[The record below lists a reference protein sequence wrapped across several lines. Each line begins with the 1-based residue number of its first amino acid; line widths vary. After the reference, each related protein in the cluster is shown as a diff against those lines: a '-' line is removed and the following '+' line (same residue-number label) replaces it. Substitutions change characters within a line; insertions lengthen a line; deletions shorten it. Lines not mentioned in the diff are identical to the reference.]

1 MEETLNNVLKK
12 KSTNISIN
20 KDRYKK
26 ILNDIIL
33 EIKDNKEEFKRVN
46 DIDGNVYDTNIDIE
60 KLINIIKDSQEKEL
74 ILEPNSKNILIS
86 YYGSPYITLELCIE
100 AIKTNNK
107 LILAIEDYMLGVNKL
122 IVNMVQNILN
132 DYRIENKI
140 FIFNLL
146 DKNAITQNNS
156 DIDKIIC
163 VGNKNTFE
171 LYKKMQVNNLI
182 YYPFNNI
189 ELYCDTDELE
199 ELQEMIYQYAEKNF
213 IDLEIY
219 DEFENIN
226 KAVEY
231 LNKYGNKFCTV
242 LLTKS
247 KENEEIFRNNIIS
260 KYIFVNENP
269 FGKYEFNI
277 DKYIKT

>member
-1 MEETLNNVLKK
+1 MEETLNDVLKK
-12 KSTNISIN
+12 ESTNISIN

-26 ILNDIIL
+26 ILNDIML
-33 EIKDNKEEFKRVN
+33 EIKDNKEEFKRIN
-46 DIDGNVYDTNIDIE
+46 DIDKNIYDTNIDIE
-60 KLINIIKDSQEKEL
+60 KLVNIIKNSQEKEL
-74 ILEPNSKNILIS
+74 ILNKDFKNILIS

-100 AIKTNNK
+100 AVKTNNK
-107 LILAIEDYMLGVNKL
+107 LILAIEDYMLGINKL
-122 IVNMVQNILN
+122 IVNIVQNILN

-146 DKNAITQNNS
+146 DKNVIAQNTE
-156 DIDKIIC
+156 IDKVIC
-163 VGNKNTFE
+163 IGNKNTFE
-171 LYKKMQVNNLI
+171 LYKKIQISNLI

-189 ELYCDTDELE
+189 DLYCDTDELE

-226 KAVEY
+226 RAVEY

-247 KENEEIFRNNIIS
+247 KEKEEIFRNNIIS

-277 DKYIKT
+277 DKYIKI

>member
-1 MEETLNNVLKK
+1 MEETLNDVLKK
-12 KSTNISIN
+12 ESTNISIN

-26 ILNDIIL
+26 ILNDIML
-33 EIKDNKEEFKRVN
+33 EIKDNKEEFKRIN
-46 DIDGNVYDTNIDIE
+46 DIDKNIYDTNIDIE
-60 KLINIIKDSQEKEL
+60 KLVNIIKNSQEEEL
-74 ILEPNSKNILIS
+74 ILNKDSKNILIS

-100 AIKTNNK
+100 AVKTNNK
-107 LILAIEDYMLGVNKL
+107 LILAIEDYMLGINKL
-122 IVNMVQNILN
+122 IVNIVQNILN

-146 DKNAITQNNS
+146 DKNVIAQNTE
-156 DIDKIIC
+156 IDKVIC
-163 VGNKNTFE
+163 IGNKNTFE
-171 LYKKMQVNNLI
+171 LYKKMQINNLI

-189 ELYCDTDELE
+189 DLYCDTDELE

-226 KAVEY
+226 RAVEY

-247 KENEEIFRNNIIS
+247 KEKEEIFRNNIIS

-277 DKYIKT
+277 DKYIKI

>member
-1 MEETLNNVLKK
+1 MEETLNDVLKK
-12 KSTNISIN
+12 ESTNISIN

-26 ILNDIIL
+26 ILNDIML
-33 EIKDNKEEFKRVN
+33 EIKDNKEEFKRIN
-46 DIDGNVYDTNIDIE
+46 DIDKNIYDTNIDIE
-60 KLINIIKDSQEKEL
+60 KLVNIIKNSQEEEL
-74 ILEPNSKNILIS
+74 ILNKDSKNILIS

-100 AIKTNNK
+100 AVKTNNK
-107 LILAIEDYMLGVNKL
+107 LILAIEDYMLGINKL
-122 IVNMVQNILN
+122 IVNIVQNILN

-146 DKNAITQNNS
+146 DKNVIAQNTE
-156 DIDKIIC
+156 IDKVIC
-163 VGNKNTFE
+163 IGNKNTFE
-171 LYKKMQVNNLI
+171 LYKKMQINNLI

-189 ELYCDTDELE
+189 DLYCDTDELE

-213 IDLEIY
+213 IELEIY

-226 KAVEY
+226 RAVEY

-247 KENEEIFRNNIIS
+247 KEKEEIFRNNIIS

-277 DKYIKT
+277 DKYIKI

>member
-1 MEETLNNVLKK
+1 MEETLNDVLKK
-12 KSTNISIN
+12 ESTNISIN

-26 ILNDIIL
+26 ILNDIML
-33 EIKDNKEEFKRVN
+33 EIKDNKEEFKRIN
-46 DIDGNVYDTNIDIE
+46 DIDKNIYDTNIDIE
-60 KLINIIKDSQEKEL
+60 KLVNIIKNSQEKEL
-74 ILEPNSKNILIS
+74 ILNTDSKNILIS

-100 AIKTNNK
+100 AVKTNNK
-107 LILAIEDYMLGVNKL
+107 LILAIEDYMLGINKL
-122 IVNMVQNILN
+122 IVNIVQNILN

-146 DKNAITQNNS
+146 DKNVIAQNTE
-156 DIDKIIC
+156 IDKVIC
-163 VGNKNTFE
+163 IGNKNTFE
-171 LYKKMQVNNLI
+171 LYKKIQISNLI

-189 ELYCDTDELE
+189 DLYCDTDELE

-226 KAVEY
+226 RAVEY

-247 KENEEIFRNNIIS
+247 KEKEEIFRNNIIS

-277 DKYIKT
+277 DKYIKI

>member
-1 MEETLNNVLKK
+1 MEETLNDVLKK
-12 KSTNISIN
+12 ESTNISIN

-26 ILNDIIL
+26 ILNDIML
-33 EIKDNKEEFKRVN
+33 EIKDNKEEFKRIN
-46 DIDGNVYDTNIDIE
+46 DIDKNIYDTNIDIE
-60 KLINIIKDSQEKEL
+60 KLVNIIKNSQEEEL
-74 ILEPNSKNILIS
+74 ILNKDSKNILIS

-100 AIKTNNK
+100 AVKTNNK
-107 LILAIEDYMLGVNKL
+107 LILAIEDYMLGINKL
-122 IVNMVQNILN
+122 IVNIVQNILN

-146 DKNAITQNNS
+146 DKNVIAQNTE
-156 DIDKIIC
+156 IDKVIC
-163 VGNKNTFE
+163 IGNKNTFE
-171 LYKKMQVNNLI
+171 LYKKIQISNLI

-189 ELYCDTDELE
+189 DLYCDTDELE

-226 KAVEY
+226 RAVEY

-277 DKYIKT
+277 DKYIKI

>member
-60 KLINIIKDSQEKEL
+60 KLTNIIKDSQEKEL

-100 AIKTNNK
+100 GIKTNNK

-122 IVNMVQNILN
+122 IVNIVQNILN

>member
-1 MEETLNNVLKK
+1 MEETLNDVLKK
-12 KSTNISIN
+12 ESTNISIN

-26 ILNDIIL
+26 ILNDIML
-33 EIKDNKEEFKRVN
+33 EIKDNKEEFKRIN
-46 DIDGNVYDTNIDIE
+46 DIDKNIYDTNIDIE
-60 KLINIIKDSQEKEL
+60 KLVNIIKNSQEEEL
-74 ILEPNSKNILIS
+74 ILNKDSKNILIS

-100 AIKTNNK
+100 AVKTNNK
-107 LILAIEDYMLGVNKL
+107 LILAIEDYMLGINKL
-122 IVNMVQNILN
+122 IVNIVQNILN

-146 DKNAITQNNS
+146 DKNVIAQNTE
-156 DIDKIIC
+156 IDKVIC
-163 VGNKNTFE
+163 IGNKNTFE
-171 LYKKMQVNNLI
+171 LYKKIQISNLI

-189 ELYCDTDELE
+189 DLYCDTDELE

-226 KAVEY
+226 RAVEY

-247 KENEEIFRNNIIS
+247 KEKEEIFRNNIIS

-277 DKYIKT
+277 DKYIKI

>member
-1 MEETLNNVLKK
+1 MEETLNDVLKK
-12 KSTNISIN
+12 ESTNISIN

-26 ILNDIIL
+26 ILNDIML
-33 EIKDNKEEFKRVN
+33 EIKDNKEEFKRIN
-46 DIDGNVYDTNIDIE
+46 DIDKNIYDTNIDIE
-60 KLINIIKDSQEKEL
+60 KLVNIIKNSQEEEL
-74 ILEPNSKNILIS
+74 ILNKDSKNILIS

-100 AIKTNNK
+100 AVKTNNK
-107 LILAIEDYMLGVNKL
+107 LILAIEDYMLGINKL
-122 IVNMVQNILN
+122 IVNIVQNILN

-146 DKNAITQNNS
+146 DKNVIAQNTE
-156 DIDKIIC
+156 IDKVIC
-163 VGNKNTFE
+163 IGNKNTFE
-171 LYKKMQVNNLI
+171 LYKKIQISNLI

-189 ELYCDTDELE
+189 DLYCDTDELE

-226 KAVEY
+226 RAVEY

-247 KENEEIFRNNIIS
+247 KENEEIFRNSIIS
-260 KYIFVNENP
+260 NYIFVNENP

-277 DKYIKT
+277 DEYI

>member
-1 MEETLNNVLKK
+1 MEETLNDVLKK
-12 KSTNISIN
+12 ESTNISIN

-26 ILNDIIL
+26 ILNDIML
-33 EIKDNKEEFKRVN
+33 EIKDNKEEFKRIN
-46 DIDGNVYDTNIDIE
+46 DIDKNIYDTNIDIE
-60 KLINIIKDSQEKEL
+60 KLVNIIKNSQEKEL
-74 ILEPNSKNILIS
+74 ILNTDSKNILIS

-100 AIKTNNK
+100 AVKTNNK
-107 LILAIEDYMLGVNKL
+107 LILAIEDYMLGINKL
-122 IVNMVQNILN
+122 IVNIVQNILN

-146 DKNAITQNNS
+146 DKNVIAQNTE
-156 DIDKIIC
+156 IDKVIC
-163 VGNKNTFE
+163 IGNKNTFE
-171 LYKKMQVNNLI
+171 LYKKIQISNLI

-189 ELYCDTDELE
+189 DLYCDTDELE

-226 KAVEY
+226 RAVEY

-277 DKYIKT
+277 DKYIKI

>member
-1 MEETLNNVLKK
+1 MEETLNDVLKK

-33 EIKDNKEEFKRVN
+33 EIKDNKKEFKRVN
-46 DIDGNVYDTNIDIE
+46 DIDKNIYDTNIDIE
-60 KLINIIKDSQEKEL
+60 KLVNIIKNSQEKEL
-74 ILEPNSKNILIS
+74 ILNKNSKNILIS

-107 LILAIEDYMLGVNKL
+107 LILAIEDYMLGINKL
-122 IVNMVQNILN
+122 IVNIVQNILN

-146 DKNAITQNNS
+146 DKNVIAQNAE
-156 DIDKIIC
+156 IDKVIC
-163 VGNKNTFE
+163 IGNKNTFE
-171 LYKKMQVNNLI
+171 LYKKIQINNLI

-189 ELYCDTDELE
+189 DLYCDTDELE

-226 KAVEY
+226 RAVEY

-277 DKYIKT
+277 DKYIKI

>member
-1 MEETLNNVLKK
+1 MEETLNDVLKK
-12 KSTNISIN
+12 ESTNISIN

-26 ILNDIIL
+26 ILNDIML
-33 EIKDNKEEFKRVN
+33 EIKDNKEEFKRIN
-46 DIDGNVYDTNIDIE
+46 DIDKNIYDTNIDIE
-60 KLINIIKDSQEKEL
+60 KLVNIIKNSQEKEL
-74 ILEPNSKNILIS
+74 ILNKDSKNILIS

-100 AIKTNNK
+100 AVKTNNK
-107 LILAIEDYMLGVNKL
+107 LILAIEDYMLGINKL
-122 IVNMVQNILN
+122 IVNIVQNILN

-146 DKNAITQNNS
+146 DKNVIAQNTE
-156 DIDKIIC
+156 IDKVIC
-163 VGNKNTFE
+163 IGNKNTFE
-171 LYKKMQVNNLI
+171 LYKKIQISNLI

-189 ELYCDTDELE
+189 DLYCDTDELE

-226 KAVEY
+226 RAVEY

-277 DKYIKT
+277 DKYIKI

>member
-1 MEETLNNVLKK
+1 MEETLNDVLKK
-12 KSTNISIN
+12 ESTNISIN

-26 ILNDIIL
+26 ILNDIML
-33 EIKDNKEEFKRVN
+33 EIKDNKEEFKRIN
-46 DIDGNVYDTNIDIE
+46 DIDKNIYDTNIDIE
-60 KLINIIKDSQEKEL
+60 KLVNIIKNSQEKEL
-74 ILEPNSKNILIS
+74 ILNKDSKNILIS

-100 AIKTNNK
+100 AVKTNNK
-107 LILAIEDYMLGVNKL
+107 LILAIEDYMLGINKL
-122 IVNMVQNILN
+122 IVNIVQNILN

-146 DKNAITQNNS
+146 DKNVIAQNTE
-156 DIDKIIC
+156 IDKVIC
-163 VGNKNTFE
+163 IGNKNTFE
-171 LYKKMQVNNLI
+171 LYKKIQISNLI

-189 ELYCDTDELE
+189 DLYCDTDELE

-226 KAVEY
+226 RAVEY

-277 DKYIKT
+277 DKYINI